1 MGRVFQLI
9 WASALRRDLDSTKD
23 MDRWYVLMLV
33 VGASAATTINV
44 GMLFRLTNDGDD
56 LGNAWKSTAAASLL
70 ALNQF
75 NTRNSSLIPAFGQL
89 DSCDVQLAVS
99 PIVYDSQSTIGAT
112 AKLVVDGYANW
123 QAIIGPARSATTVT
137 AATLGGM
144 LKIPQIGYWSSSPTL
159 ENVADYP
166 YFGRVCPSDL
176 ATNKARMAFFKLV
189 NWNRVGLLYINDAWG
204 APLASDLAAEFA
216 AIDGWLLKPQAF
228 TAGNVEEMRSGL
240 TTLKTDGYKIFVY
253 LSYEADTLL
262 VLQEAV
268 KLGMIGKEYAWTF
281 GDIDMVESLNGAE
294 FDEDV
299 ANAIKGSTAIFPAAV
314 EDSSGDSSVGWKAMV
329 DVWGHLDPAD
339 YNNLM
344 PAASQLSSDFFTV
357 VPSTLSDLSAFSFDA
372 VAALGL
378 AACNAANTDADAIF
392 NAYKAL
398 DFAGLTG
405 RVKLN
410 NVTGT
415 RSLGTTN
422 IKLRNLQPGS
432 ENSYT
437 DVAQFDAET
446 NSLNFVR
453 DVIYWDGT
461 ANAPSADWPTE
472 EWWETSWGIA
482 VLIVVPVLL
491 CGGAM
496 VLAYRCYGDYT
507 EKREK
512 KMKREKEESIMR
524 GVSLSYLLESL
535 EADRSLE
542 VDSHTAVTK
551 GIELG
556 LLHEYDK
563 TNLNVKDAAAVVEA
577 ARTKL
582 LEAEELC
589 AKLELKVGDKV
600 RIIKKGKKYEAEGKV
615 LELHWSPEEVTV
627 QLAWFGED
635 KKKKYKHT
643 DLLKLADV
651 PHFEA
656 LTEAEAAVATAE
668 AKLKQICLDEQFV
681 PRNARGN
688 YDPNFYQIKEI
699 MAGCPVKWCDHAPGE
714 CPGQNALGKG
724 VKCPRD
730 LELDC
735 SIADFFYHKQAT
747 KETDTKKGKCAGRA
761 TRFLSWTWAYKVS
774 TLQKGIEA
782 WRKSSDQIKT
792 MNEFFWIC
800 FFCNNQ
806 FRPNI
811 TLDTFKERVM
821 SIGHVIAI
829 LDTWKNPEYLK
840 RKWCIYEVF
849 EEQKLY
855 EEKKEENH
863 NARDAAIQ
871 EFDIADKAV
880 KELDEKAGTHHSPL
894 TKAHEELEA
903 ARAKKMSAIQKI
915 DGETT
920 MKLTFTL
927 PEEEA
932 TSLRK
937 QLEKPNEVGFQEVVD
952 FLFKIDVSEA
962 KCGNQDDEKMI
973 DDLIEEEEG
982 GTREVNKVVRQ
993 RLIKWVANI
1002 ATADKKALVK
1012 QLIHRHT
1019 VNWYRENAECT
1030 CCGLGEAKCMC
1041 ASTNCWD
1048 EEKFEPKLARVAK
1061 VAHGMASA
1069 MSSASL
1075 VGAAVR
1081 NSAFGVARSRES
1093 QELDGRSLPP
1103 RLAPILRTTSCKLQE
1118 MRDANEQAAEWR
1130 AEESV
1135 NVDVSADVAP
1145 SSWTRKPN
1153 ATVHPE

>member
-1 MGRVFQLI
+1 MG
-9 WASALRRDLDSTKD
+9 
-23 MDRWYVLMLV
+23 
-33 VGASAATTINV
+33 
-44 GMLFRLTNDGDD
+44 
-56 LGNAWKSTAAASLL
+56 
-70 ALNQF
+70 
-75 NTRNSSLIPAFGQL
+75 
-89 DSCDVQLAVS
+89 
-99 PIVYDSQSTIGAT
+99 
-112 AKLVVDGYANW
+112 
-123 QAIIGPARSATTVT
+123 
-137 AATLGGM
+137 
-144 LKIPQIGYWSSSPTL
+144 
-159 ENVADYP
+159 
-166 YFGRVCPSDL
+166 
-176 ATNKARMAFFKLV
+176 
-189 NWNRVGLLYINDAWG
+189 
-204 APLASDLAAEFA
+204 
-216 AIDGWLLKPQAF
+216 
-228 TAGNVEEMRSGL
+228 
-240 TTLKTDGYKIFVY
+240 
-253 LSYEADTLL
+253 
-262 VLQEAV
+262 
-268 KLGMIGKEYAWTF
+268 
-281 GDIDMVESLNGAE
+281 VESLNGAE

-329 DVWGHLDPAD
+329 DVWGHLDPSD

-415 RSLGTTN
+415 RSLGTSN

-482 VLIVVPVLL
+482 VLVVVPVLL

-542 VDSHTAVTK
+542 VDAHTAVTK

-556 LLHEYDK
+556 LLHEYNK
-563 TNLNVKDAAAVVEA
+563 TNPNVKDAAAVVEA

-589 AKLELKVGDKV
+589 AKLKLKVGDSV
-600 RIIKKGKKYEAEGKV
+600 RIMKKGKKYEAEGKV

-699 MAGCPVKWCDHAPGE
+699 MAGCPVKWCDHAPGD

-735 SIADFFYHKQAT
+735 SIADYFYHKQAT

-821 SIGHVIAI
+821 KIGHIIAI
-829 LDTWKNPEYLK
+829 LDKWRDPEYLK

-849 EEQKLY
+849 EEQKIY
-855 EEKKEENH
+855 QEKKKQNQRRNVEAENKYLE
-863 NARDAAIQ
+863 A
-871 EFDIADKAV
+871 
-880 KELDEKAGTHHSPL
+880 EKTI
-894 TKAHEELEA
+894 EELETDGRLHTSQELVTTNNA
-903 ARAKKMSAIQKI
+903 LEKARQEKMSAMQKSV
-915 DGETT
+915 GETT

-932 TSLRK
+932 DGLRK
-937 QLEKPNEVGFQEVVD
+937 QLEKPNGKGFQEVVD
-952 FLFKIDVSEA
+952 LLFRIDVSKAE
-962 KCGNQDDEKMI
+962 CGNKPDEEMI
-973 DDLIEEEEG
+973 DNMIVKSHG
-982 GTREVNKVVRQ
+982 AQGHTEVNKVVRQ
-993 RLIKWVANI
+993 FMVKWVAKI
-1002 ATADKKALVK
+1002 ATADQKTLVK

-1019 VNWYRENAECT
+1019 VNWYRENFECT
-1030 CCGLGEAKCMC
+1030 CGLDETKCQC
-1041 ASTNCWD
+1041 ASTSCWD
-1048 EEKFEPKLARVAK
+1048 GEKIAPKLASNVAFN
-1061 VAHGMASA
+1061 VAANVAFATNVASTNLFRHA
-1069 MSSASL
+1069 AAL
-1075 VGAAVR
+1075 GA
-1081 NSAFGVARSRES
+1081 
-1093 QELDGRSLPP
+1093 
-1103 RLAPILRTTSCKLQE
+1103 T
-1118 MRDANEQAAEWR
+1118 RDM
-1130 AEESV
+1130 
-1135 NVDVSADVAP
+1135 P
-1145 SSWTRKPN
+1145 
-1153 ATVHPE
+1153 